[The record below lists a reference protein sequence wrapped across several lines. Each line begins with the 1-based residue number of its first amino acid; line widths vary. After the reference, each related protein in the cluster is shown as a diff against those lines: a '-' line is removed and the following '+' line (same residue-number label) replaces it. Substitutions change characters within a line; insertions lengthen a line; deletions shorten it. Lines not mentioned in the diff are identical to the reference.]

1 MQPDLLNKHDA
12 STQEN
17 SRQLEAVLFVSET
30 SLNRKKLREL
40 LDWTEDTFDSALA
53 LLRLRLEDSALELA
67 ETASGFRM
75 QVRSQHAALIQQL
88 WPEKQSKLS
97 QAMLETISIIAYK
110 QPVTRADIEQIRGVS
125 TSSAILRQLFDKGW
139 IVEKGFRDLPGKPS
153 LLHTTKAFLDA
164 FSVQNLNELPELPE
178 LKSMDELSDSSAN

>member
-17 SRQLEAVLFVSET
+17 SKQLEAVLFVSET

-40 LDWTEDTFDSALA
+40 LDWSEDTFDKALA
-53 LLRLRLEDSALELA
+53 LLTLRLEDSALELA
-67 ETASGFRM
+67 ETATGFRM
-75 QVRSQHAALIQQL
+75 QIRAQHGGLINTL
-88 WPEKQSKLS
+88 WPDKEQKLS

-153 LLHTTKAFLDA
+153 LLHTTKQFLDA
-164 FSVQNLNELPELPE
+164 FSLQSLKELPELPE
-178 LKSMDELSDSSAN
+178 LKAVDELGD

>member
-12 STQEN
+12 STQQN
-17 SRQLEAVLFVSET
+17 SRALEAVLFATET
-30 SLNRKKLREL
+30 SLNRKKLKEQL
-40 LDWTEDTFDSALA
+40 NWSDDTFEKALA
-53 LLRLRLEDSALELA
+53 LLHARLEDSALELV

-75 QVRSQHAALIQQL
+75 QIRQQHAALIQKL

-97 QAMLETISIIAYK
+97 QAMLETLSIIAYK

-153 LLHTTKAFLDA
+153 LLHTTAAFLDA
-164 FSVQNLNELPELPE
+164 FSLQTLKALPALPE
-178 LKSMDELSDSSAN
+178 LKAVSEIAD